1 MKTVGMPHQQ
11 TGLVRMDGKRNFAL
25 FMEQGTG
32 KTWVG
37 LADAERY
44 YLRGK
49 INALFVVAPKGV
61 HTNWVRRE
69 IPKHLEVPHV
79 CYAWSAK
86 KTKKEQVLRN
96 AIYRRYAEDDITP
109 LRVLAMNYDAF
120 NSKEGF
126 EFARKF
132 VETFDVMMDLDESSR
147 IKNSKSKRTG
157 KVIII
162 GRQAVARRILSGTPM
177 TNFPP
182 DLFSQFDF
190 LKPGLLGTTSFR
202 AYMAQY
208 SVLVEE
214 DSYLMKKIMERQT
227 GKTVPQIVARD
238 EFGQMQWR
246 NLDKLKEML
255 APHVYRVK
263 KEDVLDLPPKV
274 YRTIYFELTAEQ
286 RRVYD
291 RLAEEFVLEVNEEE
305 MGFQKIATLTKLQQ
319 ITSGYVNVE
328 TQPVLIDPE
337 NNPRMEALLELMEDV
352 QGQIIIW
359 AKFKEELRQI
369 EEVLKER
376 GYNCRSYT
384 GDTPTEQREKNVDD
398 FQAGLFDVFIG
409 NAQAAGIG
417 LTLTAAET
425 AIFYSVNYDAELR
438 WQAED
443 RCHRIGTK
451 GTVTYWDLCGVDTV
465 DEKIAANLTSKAD
478 VAAYVLD

>member
-1 MKTVGMPHQQ
+1 M
-11 TGLVRMDGKRNFAL
+11 
-25 FMEQGTG
+25 
-32 KTWVG
+32 
-37 LADAERY
+37 
-44 YLRGK
+44 
-49 INALFVVAPKGV
+49 
-61 HTNWVRRE
+61 
-69 IPKHLEVPHV
+69 
-79 CYAWSAK
+79 
-86 KTKKEQVLRN
+86 
-96 AIYRRYAEDDITP
+96 
-109 LRVLAMNYDAF
+109 
-120 NSKEGF
+120 
-126 EFARKF
+126 
-132 VETFDVMMDLDESSR
+132 
-147 IKNSKSKRTG
+147 
-157 KVIII
+157 
-162 GRQAVARRILSGTPM
+162 
-177 TNFPP
+177 
-182 DLFSQFDF
+182 
-190 LKPGLLGTTSFR
+190 
-202 AYMAQY
+202 
-208 SVLVEE
+208 
-214 DSYLMKKIMERQT
+214 
-227 GKTVPQIVARD
+227 
-238 EFGQMQWR
+238 
-246 NLDKLKEML
+246 
-255 APHVYRVK
+255 
-263 KEDVLDLPPKV
+263 PPKV